1 MKKYWIIILL
11 LLCMLAGCGREEDY
25 EPMKPEDREGFEK
38 ISAEHTII
46 DEDVSTYLLIKNKP
60 FNDQLLYSIT
70 LYMNFEKGN
79 RTSRYHE
86 YYQMDYYLENDV
98 FGTHYHD
105 FDRIDGA
112 KRNYGQNF
120 MPYYNLGSDIKYF
133 NFLSQYSFMM
143 KDDSGK
149 DILYEKELKYKE
161 EIIKFEKDANYV
173 AIQKEDNNE
182 DQNIEDQNTENQNKF
197 DFKFTKQSIE
207 GEKYNRYKLNIY
219 PKFEESDEFVGHLD
233 IQCFIKCGEDIYP
246 YLGLYH
252 YNIVNGNYVTVSDE
266 LLDKTYNIEK
276 LYFIINKYEINNPN
290 VEKFYYTLDV

>member
-120 MPYYNLGSDIKYF
+120 MPYYNLKSDIKYF
-133 NFLSQYSFMM
+133 NFLSQYSFIM
-143 KDDSGK
+143 KSLFCCLMK
-149 DILYEKELKYKE
+149 KISAVY
-161 EIIKFEKDANYV
+161 
-173 AIQKEDNNE
+173 
-182 DQNIEDQNTENQNKF
+182 
-197 DFKFTKQSIE
+197 S
-207 GEKYNRYKLNIY
+207 
-219 PKFEESDEFVGHLD
+219 
-233 IQCFIKCGEDIYP
+233 
-246 YLGLYH
+246 
-252 YNIVNGNYVTVSDE
+252 
-266 LLDKTYNIEK
+266 
-276 LYFIINKYEINNPN
+276 
-290 VEKFYYTLDV
+290 